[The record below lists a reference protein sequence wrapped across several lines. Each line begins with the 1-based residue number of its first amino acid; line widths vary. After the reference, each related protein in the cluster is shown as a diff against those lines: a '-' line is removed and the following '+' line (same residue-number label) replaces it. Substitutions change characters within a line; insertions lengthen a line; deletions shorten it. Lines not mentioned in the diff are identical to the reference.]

1 MQTSRA
7 KANKLQRMAHPGAV
21 TEAIPLSNG
30 YKEQDIFLS
39 TAFEHDHDQVNY
51 VHSLFEW
58 SRNDSNC
65 YHQSQ
70 QNQNKLCV

>member
-7 KANKLQRMAHPGAV
+7 KANKLQRMAHPGAVTAV

-39 TAFEHDHDQVNY
+39 TAFEHADRS
-51 VHSLFEW
+51 SLQTVF
-58 SRNDSNC
+58 
-65 YHQSQ
+65 
-70 QNQNKLCV
+70 